1 MVKEPYT
8 YSKIVCTKNKGMR
21 KKSEFNKD
29 TRIIKTL
36 GKKLSKA
43 NNDKNTSTS
52 WNVAVLL
59 LLTYAG
65 IYRQGNLGQSVFLTK
80 FR

>member
-1 MVKEPYT
+1 
-8 YSKIVCTKNKGMR
+8 MR
-21 KKSEFNKD
+21 KKSELKMD

-36 GKKLSKA
+36 GKKVSKA

-65 IYRQGNLGQSVFLTK
+65 IYRQGNLGQSIFLTK

>member
-1 MVKEPYT
+1 M
-8 YSKIVCTKNKGMR
+8 
-21 KKSEFNKD
+21 D

-36 GKKLSKA
+36 GKKVSKA

-65 IYRQGNLGQSVFLTK
+65 IYRQGNLGQSIFLTK